1 MSFTSI
7 IKTEVSKANLSKAE
21 VISELSAIIKNIG
34 IIDNNLKITTENP
47 SLARMLFTNI
57 KETYGVISKITVRRG
72 YNFKKNYLYILEIR
86 EKNEYIL
93 TDLDI
98 NNPNYPSS
106 YLIDD
111 ISLKKA
117 YLTGVFLAVGSIN
130 DPKKSRYHLEF
141 LTNDKNYSVFVSNLL
156 NEFNLNSK
164 IIKREN
170 KYMIYIKE
178 AEKIGDFLRIINSV
192 QGLLYYEDIRIYR
205 ENKNMTN
212 RLNNCEQANVDKM
225 IMTASLQIKDI
236 ELIKGK
242 NVYELLDDRLKC
254 LIEYRLKYPEVSL
267 QELSDIMSIELDKKI
282 TKSGLNHRFKKIKE
296 IANKLREKEV

>member
-7 IKTEVSKANLSKAE
+7 IKTEASKVNLTKAE
-21 VISELSAIIKNIG
+21 AISELSAIIKNIG

-47 SLARMLFTNI
+47 SLARMLFTRI
-57 KETYGVISKITVRRG
+57 KETYGVTSKIIVRRG
-72 YNFKKNYLYILEIR
+72 YNFKKNYLYILEVR
-86 EKNEYIL
+86 DKTDDIL
-93 TDLDI
+93 KDLDLI
-98 NNPNYPSS
+98 NSNPSS

-111 ISLKKA
+111 IGLKKA
-117 YLTGVFLAVGSIN
+117 YLTGVFLAIGSIN

-141 LTNDKNYSVFVSNLL
+141 LVNDKDYSIFISNLL

-178 AEKIGDFLRIINSV
+178 AEKIGDFLRMINAV

-212 RLNNCEQANVDKM
+212 RLNNCEQANVDKI

-236 ELIKGK
+236 ELIKE
-242 NVYELLDDRLKC
+242 NNMYELLDDRLKV
-254 LIEYRLKYPEVSL
+254 LMEYRLKYPEVSL
-267 QELSDIMSIELDKKI
+267 QELSEIMSIELDKRI